1 MDEITG
7 VPEIIADDEYKV
19 SKWQELTNGAVVNP
33 LAVPQ
38 LVMLVNWYA
47 ILEQCI
53 RDISDGGETHVAY
66 VNDHDDVKP
75 MPQIAIM
82 KQASSEIRA
91 LTKLLYEGDKDSPPL
106 ITTKPQQE
114 KLEPTPLERVR
125 ARHLS
130 RVEGASSAGK
140 KKTRRRSR
148 ANVQSDT

>member
-1 MDEITG
+1 MAEPTN
-7 VPEIIADDEYKV
+7 VPGIIADSPFKIN
-19 SKWQELTNGAVVNP
+19 KWQELTNGAAVNP

-106 ITTKPQQE
+106 INAQPKAE
-114 KLEPTPLERVR
+114 EHRELTPLEKAR
-125 ARHLS
+125 ARYQH
-130 RVEGASSAGK
+130 RVEEQPNAK